1 MRPKK
6 LYLISSVP
14 EFKELEVSTVKNY
27 LSSQNDIVIYD
38 HARTSGFGF
47 TKFSK
52 HWRVVITRARYDL
65 LQLMNRT
72 ALEPALSSCIPLQ
85 NMIALLEKNQL
96 ISDWNLPKPK
106 DRSDIFVTEI
116 KIAATRATAAEPRI
130 EAAKTAC
137 AKKMKE
143 TNVEKEAKFVDGKTR
158 STFDQDLKQ
167 KLSEPSEHDAEAQDQ
182 DSNDDIRKANQ
193 NNETLNW
200 NGVVETWSMDGKS
213 SLFVPTVSELKRL

>member
-14 EFKELEVSTVKNY
+14 ELKELEVSTVKNY

-38 HARTSGFGF
+38 HARTNGFGF

-106 DRSDIFVTEI
+106 DRSDIFVTEV

-193 NNETLNW
+193 NETLNW
-200 NGVVETWSMDGKS
+200 NGVAETWSMDGKS